1 MSIDIL
7 VFLFGLFVSLVLM
20 LGLTLFY
27 LPAYV
32 SQSRS
37 DKVAI
42 SPRLTRVIRLLG
54 LAQ

>member
-20 LGLTLFY
+20 LGLVFY

-42 SPRLTRVIRLLG
+42 SPRLTRVVRLLG